1 MGTQT
6 SGMLRVNSNAVL
18 VVPPFECA
26 WLQGTESIQSGCC
39 VSFDVKGGLSKR
51 DHCILAP
58 PNARVSGPSMHTELL
73 HCQHD
78 SISHNAGENDVTI
91 ILKSEAGGRRWQHFA
106 HNGGNGVGPDA
117 GGAQHPAHPQRR
129 TERNYTV
136 ILGSHRNS
144 CIKVEK
150 DGQLCDR
157 VG

>member
-1 MGTQT
+1 
-6 SGMLRVNSNAVL
+6 MLRVNSNAVL

-39 VSFDVKGGLSKR
+39 VSFDVKGALLKR
-51 DHCILAP
+51 NVHVVVLPEACSPMLLMHAEILQ
-58 PNARVSGPSMHTELL
+58 
-73 HCQHD
+73 C
-78 SISHNAGENDVTI
+78 HNAGENDVTI

-106 HNGGNGVGPDA
+106 HNGGNAVGQ
-117 GGAQHPAHPQRR
+117 GGHGAQHPADPQQR